1 LTSTILEQIRSIASD
16 LFSIAPVSVTVES
29 SPENIEAWD
38 STQHLNLVLAIEEKF
53 HLQLSPEEIEQMH
66 SIGAIAKLVESRL
79 QTARR

>member
-1 LTSTILEQIRSIASD
+1 MTSTILEQIRSIASD

-53 HLQLSPEEIEQMH
+53 HLQLSPEEIEQMQ

-79 QTARR
+79 QSARR